1 MFTLE
6 IDQSKLKAIVRELG
20 ASDKQVRMSVHRAL
34 NRTATT
40 LRKLSSQGLKTEL
53 ELRNAKLLRRRLK
66 TMKIKSAA
74 KSGVRLFYGLNDM
87 PISAF
92 KGSSRKTSSGVKF
105 RNQIIQDAFI
115 GKNNHGKRTVF
126 KRKSSAR
133 YPIDEYKIDIK
144 ERADDFLQNKIFVQV
159 EAIFIN
165 NFKSDLRARTIYG
178 VGR

>member
-40 LRKLSSQGLKTEL
+40 LRKLSSQGLKSEL

-66 TMKIKSAA
+66 TMKLKSAA
-74 KSGVRLFYGLNDM
+74 AGGVRLFYGLNDM

-92 KGSSRKTSSGVKF
+92 KGTSRKTKDGVKF
-105 RNQIIQDAFI
+105 RNKILTDAFI
-115 GKNNHGKRTVF
+115 GKNQSGKRIVF
-126 KRKSSAR
+126 KRKSEAR
-133 YPIDEYKIDIK
+133 YPIDEYQIDIK
-144 ERADDFLQNKIFVQV
+144 ERADEYLKDNVFVQV
-159 EAIFIN
+159 DEIFFK

-178 VGR
+178 AGR